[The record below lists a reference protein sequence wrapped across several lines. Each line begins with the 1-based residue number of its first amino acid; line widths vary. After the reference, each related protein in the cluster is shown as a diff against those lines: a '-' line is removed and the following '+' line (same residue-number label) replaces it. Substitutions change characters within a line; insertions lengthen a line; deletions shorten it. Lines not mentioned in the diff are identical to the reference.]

1 MNMKTFRIRFMA
13 AAVAVLFGTLMAK
26 AQTADTTT
34 TTAPSTAPSHATH
47 QHRHGFRYA
56 RFQRGFFAPYLNLSD
71 AQKAQ
76 MKSIIQKERET
87 MKPFMQQLR
96 ETRQQLQQ
104 IEEGTYDDA
113 KVRNLA
119 AQQSQ
124 AQVELTVEHAKLH
137 NELFQVLTPDQ
148 QTKMKQMEAN
158 RAARMQQRRS
168 QAPASSVPAA
178 TPEQQ

>member
-1 MNMKTFRIRFMA
+1 MKTFRIRLMA
-13 AAVAVLFGTLMAK
+13 AAAAVLFGTLMAK

-34 TTAPSTAPSHATH
+34 TTAPSTAPSQQAMHH
-47 QHRHGFRYA
+47 HRHGFRYA
-56 RFQRGFFAPYLNLSD
+56 GFQRGFFAPYLNLSD

-76 MKSIIQKERET
+76 MKSILQKEHEA
-87 MKPFMQQLR
+87 MKPFMQQLH
-96 ETRQQLQQ
+96 ETRQQLHQ

-124 AQVELTVEHAKLH
+124 AQVELTVEHTKLH
-137 NELFQVLTPDQ
+137 NELFQVLTADQ

-158 RAARMQQRRS
+158 RAARRQQRRS
-168 QAPASSVPAA
+168 QAPALSVPAA